1 MKLVHEPT
9 LVYAKENI
17 PKTLTNSI
25 FLAGCTPREKLELEW
40 REEAIQILEKLNYE
54 GTVFLPI
61 DRNRKLVPFDFSR
74 YEEQIDWERQC
85 CKLADKIVFWIPRE
99 FRPDFEMLGQTT
111 NVEFGLYFN
120 SNKLMIGSPNK
131 AVANNYLKYLSEK
144 EKNLFWYNNLEELL
158 KDTVESL
165 NPVIRRGVECKI
177 PEYIYSSSQFQ
188 NWYQSMKNNNNE
200 LVDFEEL
207 YSWYMP
213 KAKKLFLSVFK
224 PSVYIKDED
233 RIKSNEFVV
242 ARTDMSYIC
251 AYYRPD
257 NEILN
262 SEIVLVK
269 EFRTPVRNE
278 SGYVYELVGGSSLKD
293 NSSAL
298 ETASHELEEEIG
310 LKIEPDRFRF
320 IDSRQSASTL
330 CSHKI
335 NLYSV
340 RLTKKEID
348 RVKEDSENEITHG
361 VKEDTELTYS
371 LVATYRDILEGKYPI
386 DFTNLGMIQLVILDF
401 IKSNVL

>member
-1 MKLVHEPT
+1 MKLINKPT
-9 LVYAKENI
+9 LVYAKEEV
-17 PKTLTNSI
+17 PKNLTSSI
-25 FLAGCTPREKLELEW
+25 FLAGCTPRENLDLEW
-40 REEAIQILEKLNYE
+40 RNKAIEILDRLNYE
-54 GTVFLPI
+54 GVVFLPI
-61 DRNRKLVPFDFSR
+61 DRDRESIPFDFSR
-74 YEEQIDWERQC
+74 YEEQIDWERKC

-120 SNKLMIGSPNK
+120 FNKLMIGSPDK
-131 AVANNYLKYLSEK
+131 AVANSYLKYLCKNEK
-144 EKNLFWYNNLEELL
+144 DIFWYNNLEELL
-158 KDTVESL
+158 RDTVKSL
-165 NPVIRRGVECKI
+165 NPVFRKGIECKI
-177 PEYIYSSSQFQ
+177 PEHIYSSSQFQ

-213 KAKKLFLSVFK
+213 KVKKLFLSVFK
-224 PSVYIKDED
+224 PSVYIKEED

-242 ARTDMSYIC
+242 ARTDISHIC

-257 NEILN
+257 NEVLN

-269 EFRTPVRNE
+269 EFRIPVRNNK
-278 SGYVYELVGGSSLKD
+278 GYVYELPGGSSLKD

-298 ETASHELEEEIG
+298 ETASQELEEEIG
-310 LKIEPDRFRF
+310 IKVEPERFKF

-340 RLTKKEID
+340 RLTKDEID
-348 RVKEDSENEITHG
+348 KIKKDSQNNVTHG
-361 VKEDTELTYS
+361 IQEATELTYS
-371 LVATYRDILEGKYPI
+371 LVVTYNDILKGKYPV
-386 DFTNLGMIQLVILDF
+386 DFTNLGMINLGMINCFLKF
-401 IKSNVL
+401 N

>member
-1 MKLVHEPT
+1 MKLINKPT
-9 LVYAKENI
+9 LVYAKEEV
-17 PKTLTNSI
+17 PKNLTSSI
-25 FLAGCTPREKLELEW
+25 FLAGCTPRENLDLEW
-40 REEAIQILEKLNYE
+40 RNKAIEILDNLNYE
-54 GTVFLPI
+54 GVVFLPI
-61 DRNRKLVPFDFSR
+61 DRDRKSIPFDFSR
-74 YEEQIDWERQC
+74 YEEQIDWERKC

-120 SNKLMIGSPNK
+120 FNKLMIGSPDK
-131 AVANNYLKYLSEK
+131 AVANSYLKYLCNNEK
-144 EKNLFWYNNLEELL
+144 DIFWYNNLEELL
-158 KDTVESL
+158 RDTVKSL
-165 NPVIRRGVECKI
+165 NSVFRKGIECKI
-177 PEYIYSSSQFQ
+177 PEHIYSSSQFQ

-224 PSVYIKDED
+224 PSVYIKEED

-242 ARTDMSYIC
+242 ARTDISHIC

-269 EFRTPVRNE
+269 EFRSPVRNNK
-278 SGYVYELVGGSSLKD
+278 GYVYELPGGSSLKD

-298 ETASHELEEEIG
+298 ETASQELEEEIG
-310 LKIEPDRFRF
+310 IKVEPERFKF

-340 RLTKKEID
+340 RLTKDEID
-348 RVKEDSENEITHG
+348 KIKKDSQNNVTHG
-361 VKEDTELTYS
+361 IQEATELTYS
-371 LVATYRDILEGKYPI
+371 LVVTYNDILKGKYPV
-386 DFTNLGMIQLVILDF
+386 DFTNLGMIQSVIF
-401 IKSNVL
+401 NFVKSNMI

>member
-1 MKLVHEPT
+1 MKLINKPT
-9 LVYAKENI
+9 LVYAKEEV
-17 PKTLTNSI
+17 PKNLTSSI
-25 FLAGCTPREKLELEW
+25 FLAGCTPRENLDLEW
-40 REEAIQILEKLNYE
+40 RNKAIEILDNLNYE
-54 GTVFLPI
+54 GVVFLPI
-61 DRNRKLVPFDFSR
+61 DRDRESIPFNFSR
-74 YEEQIDWERQC
+74 YEEQIDWERKC

-120 SNKLMIGSPNK
+120 FNKLMIGSPDK
-131 AVANNYLKYLSEK
+131 AVANSYLKYLCKNEK
-144 EKNLFWYNNLEELL
+144 DIFWYNNLEELL
-158 KDTVESL
+158 RDTVKSL
-165 NPVIRRGVECKI
+165 NPVFRKGIECKI
-177 PEYIYSSSQFQ
+177 PEHIYSSSQFQ

-224 PSVYIKDED
+224 PSVYIKEED

-242 ARTDMSYIC
+242 ARTDISHIC

-269 EFRTPVRNE
+269 EFRSPVRNNK
-278 SGYVYELVGGSSLKD
+278 GYVYELPGGSSLKD

-298 ETASHELEEEIG
+298 ETASQELEEEIG
-310 LKIEPDRFRF
+310 LLVEPDRFKF
-320 IDSRQSASTL
+320 VDSRQSASTL

-340 RLTKKEID
+340 RLTKDEID
-348 RVKEDSENEITHG
+348 KIKKDSQHNVTHG
-361 VKEDTELTYS
+361 IQEATELTYS
-371 LVATYRDILEGKYPI
+371 LVVTYNDILKGKYPV
-386 DFTNLGMIQLVILDF
+386 DFTNLGMIQSVIF
-401 IKSNVL
+401 NFVKSNMI

>member
-1 MKLVHEPT
+1 MKLIKKPT
-9 LVYAKENI
+9 LVYAKEEI
-17 PKTLTNSI
+17 PENLISSI
-25 FLAGCTPREKLELEW
+25 FLAGCTPREKLDLEW
-40 REEAIQILEKLNYE
+40 RNKAIEILDKLNYE
-54 GTVFLPI
+54 GVVFLPI
-61 DRNRKLVPFDFSR
+61 DSNRESALFDFAR
-74 YEEQIDWERQC
+74 YEEQIDWERKC

-120 SNKLMIGSPNK
+120 FNKLMIGSPDK
-131 AVANNYLKYLSEK
+131 AVANSYLKYLCKNEK
-144 EKNLFWYNNLEELL
+144 DIFWYNTLEELL
-158 KDTVESL
+158 RDTVKSL
-165 NPVIRRGVECKI
+165 NSVFRKGIECKI
-177 PEYIYSSSQFQ
+177 PEHIYSSSQFQ

-224 PSVYIKDED
+224 PSVYIKEED

-242 ARTDMSYIC
+242 ARTDISHIC

-269 EFRTPVRNE
+269 EFRIPVRNNK
-278 SGYVYELVGGSSLKD
+278 GYVYELPGGSSLKD

-298 ETASHELEEEIG
+298 ETASQELEEEIG
-310 LKIEPDRFRF
+310 LLVEPDRFKF
-320 IDSRQSASTL
+320 VDSRQSASTL

-340 RLTKKEID
+340 RLTKDEID
-348 RVKEDSENEITHG
+348 KIKKDSQNNVTHG
-361 VKEDTELTYS
+361 IQEATELTYS
-371 LVATYRDILEGKYPI
+371 LVVTYKDILEGKYPV
-386 DFTNLGMIQLVILDF
+386 DFTNLGMISVIF
-401 IKSNVL
+401 NFVKSNMI

>member
-1 MKLVHEPT
+1 MKLINKPA

-17 PKTLTNSI
+17 PESLTNSI
-25 FLAGCTPREKLELEW
+25 FLAGCTPRENLDLEW
-40 REEAIQILEKLNYE
+40 RNKAIEILDKLNYE
-54 GTVFLPI
+54 GVVFLPI
-61 DRNRKLVPFDFSR
+61 DRGRESIPFDFSR
-74 YEEQIDWERQC
+74 YEEQIDWERKC

-120 SNKLMIGSPNK
+120 FNKLMIGSPDK
-131 AVANNYLKYLSEK
+131 AVANSYLKYLCKNEK
-144 EKNLFWYNNLEELL
+144 DIFWYNDLEELL
-158 KDTVESL
+158 KDTVNSL
-165 NPVIRRGVECKI
+165 NPVLRRGVECKI
-177 PEYIYSSSQFQ
+177 PEHIYSSSQFQ
-188 NWYQSMKNNNNE
+188 NWYQSMKDNNNE

-251 AYYRPD
+251 AYYKPD

-269 EFRTPVRNE
+269 EFRIPVRNNK
-278 SGYVYELVGGSSLKD
+278 GYVYELPGGSSLKED
-293 NSSAL
+293 SSAL
-298 ETASHELEEEIG
+298 EIASQELEEEIG
-310 LKIEPDRFRF
+310 LLVEPERFKF

-340 RLTKKEID
+340 RLTKDEID
-348 RVKEDSENEITHG
+348 KIKKDSQNNVTHG
-361 VKEDTELTYS
+361 IQEDTELTYS
-371 LVATYRDILEGKYPI
+371 LVVTYRDILEGKYPV
-386 DFTNLGMIQLVILDF
+386 DFTNLGMIQSALLNFIRSSIL
-401 IKSNVL
+401 

>member
-1 MKLVHEPT
+1 MKLINKLT
-9 LVYAKENI
+9 LVYAKEEV
-17 PKTLTNSI
+17 PKNLTSSI
-25 FLAGCTPREKLELEW
+25 FLAGCTPRENLDLEW
-40 REEAIQILEKLNYE
+40 RNKAIEILDNLNYE
-54 GTVFLPI
+54 GVVFLPI
-61 DRNRKLVPFDFSR
+61 DRDRKSIPFDFSR
-74 YEEQIDWERQC
+74 YEEQIDWERKC

-120 SNKLMIGSPNK
+120 FNKLMIGSPDK
-131 AVANNYLKYLSEK
+131 AVANSYLKYLCNNEK
-144 EKNLFWYNNLEELL
+144 DIFWYNNLEELL
-158 KDTVESL
+158 RDTVKSL
-165 NPVIRRGVECKI
+165 NSVFRKGIECKI
-177 PEYIYSSSQFQ
+177 PEHIYSSSQFQ

-224 PSVYIKDED
+224 PSVYIKEED

-242 ARTDMSYIC
+242 ARTDISHIC

-269 EFRTPVRNE
+269 EFRSPVRNNK
-278 SGYVYELVGGSSLKD
+278 GYVYELPGGSSLKD

-298 ETASHELEEEIG
+298 ETASQELEEEIG
-310 LKIEPDRFRF
+310 LLVEPERFKF
-320 IDSRQSASTL
+320 VDSRQSASTL

-340 RLTKKEID
+340 RLTKDEID
-348 RVKEDSENEITHG
+348 KIKKDSQNNVTHG
-361 VKEDTELTYS
+361 IQEATELTYS
-371 LVATYRDILEGKYPI
+371 LVVTYNDILKGKYPV
-386 DFTNLGMIQLVILDF
+386 DFTNLGMIQSVIF
-401 IKSNVL
+401 NFVKSNMI